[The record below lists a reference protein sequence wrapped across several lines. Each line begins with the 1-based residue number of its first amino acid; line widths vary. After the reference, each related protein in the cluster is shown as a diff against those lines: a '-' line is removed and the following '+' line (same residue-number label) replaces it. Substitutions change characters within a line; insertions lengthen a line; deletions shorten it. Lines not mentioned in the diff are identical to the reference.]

1 MYGGGSSYK
10 VNAYQ
15 VNSQTGKGKV
25 YVANDNT
32 SVPNE
37 SQYKETDD
45 ASKSDQDEYR
55 FRLFALGSDNSGFVG
70 WYSDAN
76 ASSLVSSSNP
86 YETYFKPSSG
96 NKSKTENYYAKF
108 AKNPSATLIVG
119 ISSGGETSDGSVSVS
134 ESSTSAGSNASL
146 QQYSSSGGGNVDFYL
161 HATPNEHYVLDGWT
175 TNSSGTTSQITGNHC
190 KVSLATG
197 SKFDENKEYNYYA
210 IFKQLP
216 YFNFSAKATAYTGG
230 TVSSSWTSETVWGTT
245 LNQSSATKDV
255 TYKASLTDQNYYF
268 VGWTATNGS
277 TNPELGTNTSLTRTL
292 TNNTP
297 GSTVS
302 DQVYAIFKPLYQF
315 KAVANKTPDAGGTV
329 KITRGSGTDDI
340 NNQKLTSQS
349 NSISDIKFSA
359 TVASKYSF
367 TGWSDTETGNVVSA
381 NNPYTISITSTS
393 TDPNNPTTKTLWAK
407 FTPFPTFYFK
417 AKGEVYPAGAGT
429 VTVTSETLSAQADAA
444 SSTSFTTT
452 ASYSATS
459 SDPAIYTFAG
469 WKSSTSASSY
479 TSTDNPADL
488 TLTST
493 STNSESPIT
502 TTWYAFFTKKADVTS
517 ISLTT
522 SSMTLKQ
529 KQSATIVYSLLPSGC
544 YEKVEFVSNN
554 TAVATVNSS
563 GSVKG
568 VSQGNTTVTVKAY
581 KTDKTS
587 YVTATVN
594 ITVTNEV
601 ASQVGMTFTEGTTPG
616 SLSCFDD
623 FNIPNIN
630 LTVSNCL
637 IMPGRH
643 DGTRKDPDGN
653 VIVDFKGT
661 LLEGG
666 KSVKLTGNQQLDCET
681 FYFETSGS
689 MPNASLRAYSFTG
702 WHITNEP
709 LSTAK
714 IPAIKN
720 KQKVPA
726 QTVFQPGDVI
736 TPEVL
741 KDYGVID
748 ENGGITGIGLTFEA
762 LWGAVCF
769 ISFNGS
775 FAADNNDGKSYLK
788 AMWTTTGA
796 INSVS
801 TSDDAY
807 SAVLMVLDYYGFSD
821 SWTTVSER
829 GVTYKS
835 LQRSIASNTVGAME
849 DGRRYTIKTTSG
861 TSQPTGHASYRLD
874 NVKGVSEA
882 GIKSIKMDK
891 GYYIE
896 TTARFSGNI
905 GNFLRI
911 ENQKIDFVGVL
922 NGGRINGSETFSWS
936 RLNGTT
942 PTQQPNFDH
951 RYFYFGRNVSHGHFF
966 TSCSGTYSICTGPVY
981 TTITGGYME
990 KYSGT
995 GTVTHTNNGDRYLYI
1010 YGDKSGNQEYDP
1022 KVDLIQ
1028 PAADSKLNGNSYVT
1042 IAGTTQLNDVYGG
1055 GYSYSATV
1063 NNAYLDI
1070 KESIINGSAYGGGCY
1085 GSTTGEVK
1093 LNITN
1098 STIKGNVFGS
1108 GMGATSLVSYDIAT
1122 TTKQYDNNTTIPVSE
1137 FTALGSLDG
1146 FPLYYTA
1153 ETLDG
1158 TLIHPQ
1164 YSVLAYKLYSTT
1176 VWGGDNTNKNINLNL
1191 WAYTYHL
1198 AMAEAGSTSITINGS
1213 TIGTEANKGLRTHGN
1228 VYGGGAIAKVL
1239 GNSNISIS
1247 NTTIYS
1253 SVYGG
1258 GDGIAT
1264 PEPVYLTTPALAAV
1278 TTTPSAKDARESD
1291 AQEDLQRPNPVE
1303 DPDKW
1308 TAYEWT
1314 SDISVWNMGGIDYT
1328 NHKIY
1333 SPNNAS
1339 NGWGDVVGK
1348 TQVTVQGGSHVY
1360 GSVYGGGNSGKVG
1373 PASGQLS
1380 DAIVTTI
1387 ENSQVEGSVFG
1398 GCNNAKLSGATQVKI
1413 LGSSIIGENIYGGGN
1428 AGEVTGTTQVT
1439 VGQ

>member
-1 MYGGGSSYK
+1 MNVKYSTVMNILKFNINRSSIITKSLLLLLLLLLGVGEMRGSSYNIK
-10 VNAYQ
+10 VTASHSPSGY
-15 VNSQTGKGKV
+15 GKV
-25 YVANDNT
+25 YVKADNQLNAST
-32 SVPNE
+32 DPGE
-37 SQYKETDD
+37 SNYEESHSASRQNGSNSETTRKFYLF
-45 ASKSDQDEYR
+45 AAPTSDQYYFVNWSTTSGYTITNSTSAKSAYIGITTKQSDQNISVTANFAKSGVARVASNSSSNEVGVYVSDINKSTISGWVYGGEDVAYR
-55 FRLFALGSDNSGFVG
+55 SKDATMGFYTTYGGTDLQFVG
-70 WYSDAN
+70 W
-76 ASSLVSSSNP
+76 
-86 YETYFKPSSG
+86 
-96 NKSKTENYYAKF
+96 
-108 AKNPSATLIVG
+108 
-119 ISSGGETSDGSVSVS
+119 S
-134 ESSTSAGSNASL
+134 ESSDGTNILGQGTGTYHEYDKAMTVGTEIKLYAIYRSIPTFYFRAVAAV
-146 QQYSSSGGGNVDFYL
+146 SSSGGGTASVTPNATQSQKGTSWSDTQATMNGFTFT
-161 HATPNEHYVLDGWT
+161 ATPN
-175 TNSSGTTSQITGNHC
+175 
-190 KVSLATG
+190 A
-197 SKFDENKEYNYYA
+197 
-210 IFKQLP
+210 
-216 YFNFSAKATAYTGG
+216 
-230 TVSSSWTSETVWGTT
+230 
-245 LNQSSATKDV
+245 
-255 TYKASLTDQNYYF
+255 
-268 VGWTATNGS
+268 
-277 TNPELGTNTSLTRTL
+277 
-292 TNNTP
+292 
-297 GSTVS
+297 
-302 DQVYAIFKPLYQF
+302 
-315 KAVANKTPDAGGTV
+315 
-329 KITRGSGTDDI
+329 
-340 NNQKLTSQS
+340 
-349 NSISDIKFSA
+349 
-359 TVASKYSF
+359 KYSF
-367 TGWSDTETGNVVSA
+367 SHWSTANGSSTSESK
-381 NNPYTISITSTS
+381 NNPYTVSITSTS
-393 TDPNNPTTKTLWAK
+393 TDSNNPATKTLYAN

-417 AKGEVYPAGAGT
+417 AAGAVSPAGSGT
-429 VTVTSETLSAQADAA
+429 VSVTGSTLSKQADSAGA
-444 SSTSFTTT
+444 TSLTMTT
-452 ASYSATS
+452 SYTATS
-459 SDPAIYTFAG
+459 SDPELYTFAG
-469 WKSSTSASSY
+469 WKSSTTASSY
-479 TSTDNPADL
+479 ASIANPADL
-488 TLTST
+488 TLTSDSKS
-493 STNSESPIT
+493 STSPIT
-502 TTWYAFFTKKADVTS
+502 TTWYAIFTKKADVTS
-517 ISLTT
+517 ISLTQ

-529 KQSATIVYSLLPSGC
+529 KQSASIAYSLLPSGC
-544 YEKVEFVSNN
+544 YEKLEFVSNN
-554 TAVATVNSS
+554 TAIATVNSS

-568 VSQGNTTVTVKAY
+568 VSQGSTTVTVKAY

-594 ITVTNEV
+594 VTVTNEV

-623 FNIPNIN
+623 FNIPNIS

-643 DGTRKDPDGN
+643 DGSRKDPDGN

-666 KSVKLTGNQQLDCET
+666 KSVKLTGNQQVDCET

-702 WHITNEP
+702 WHITNTP
-709 LSTAK
+709 ISTAK
-714 IPAIKN
+714 IPAIVNGK
-720 KQKVPA
+720 KVPA

-762 LWGAVCF
+762 LWGQVCF
-769 ISFNGS
+769 ISFNENLG
-775 FAADNNDGKSYLK
+775 AAEGNDGKSYK
-788 AMWTTTGA
+788 KPMWSTAGA
-796 INSVS
+796 INQVS

-882 GIKSIKMDK
+882 GIKSIKMDN

-922 NGGRINGSETFSWS
+922 NGGRIDGSETFSWS
-936 RLNGTT
+936 RLDGTN
-942 PTQQPNFDH
+942 PTQKPTFNH

-995 GTVTHTNNGDRYLYI
+995 GTITHTNNGDRYLYI

-1022 KVDLIQ
+1022 KIGLIQ
-1028 PAADSKLNGNSYVT
+1028 PAGDSKLNGNSYVT

-1085 GSTTGEVK
+1085 GSTPGEVK

-1098 STIKGNVFGS
+1098 STVKGNVFGS

-1137 FTALGSLDG
+1137 FTDLGSLDG

-1164 YSVLAYKLYSTT
+1164 YSVLAYKLYSAT

-1198 AMAEAGSTSITINGS
+1198 AMAEAGSTSITIKGS

-1239 GNSNISIS
+1239 GNSDISIS
-1247 NTTIYS
+1247 NTTVYS

-1264 PEPVYLTTPALAAV
+1264 PDPVYLTTPALAAV
-1278 TTTPSAKDARESD
+1278 TTTPSAKDARES
-1291 AQEDLQRPNPVE
+1291 AAGEDLQRPNPVE

-1314 SDISVWNMGGIDYT
+1314 SDISVWNMGGIDHT

-1339 NGWGDVVGK
+1339 NGWGDVSGK

-1360 GSVYGGGNSGKVG
+1360 GSVYGGGNAGKVG
-1373 PASGQLS
+1373 PESGMLS
-1380 DAIVTTI
+1380 SAIVTSI
-1387 ENSQVEGSVFG
+1387 ENSTVDGSVYG
-1398 GCNNAKLSGATQVKI
+1398 GCNNAEMKAATQVRI
-1413 LGSSIIGENIYGGGN
+1413 LGSSTVGNVYGGGN
-1428 AGEVTGTTQVT
+1428 AGVVQGTTNVQI
-1439 VGQ
+1439 GQ